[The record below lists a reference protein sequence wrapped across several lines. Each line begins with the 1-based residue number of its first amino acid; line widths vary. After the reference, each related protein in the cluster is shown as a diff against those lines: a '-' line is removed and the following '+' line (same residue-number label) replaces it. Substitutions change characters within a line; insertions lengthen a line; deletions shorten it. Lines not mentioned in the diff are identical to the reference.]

1 MCLTLNSLVVAEHE
15 HEHKRFSH
23 TLDFNGHSLRGN
35 LSSEHCRSKN
45 RRGKGAYLCDDCRF
59 NDSEKCLKPVR
70 PYAVECTSYRPN
82 LKQS

>member
-1 MCLTLNSLVVAEHE
+1 MSMNINETVIHWILTAIVLGA
-15 HEHKRFSH
+15 
-23 TLDFNGHSLRGN
+23 TLA
-35 LSSEHCRSKN
+35 LSIAALKN

-59 NDSEKCLKPVR
+59 NNSEKCLKPVR